1 MSEWF
6 LNSKKKQMKS
16 ENYKICHDVMISHM
30 KAVIKSLEEFAHLFI
45 PMFTKSKHVTR
56 SICVIVCER
65 VNGFIFWIQT
75 FLFDFMWEKLYTK
88 VVQPDEI

>member
-1 MSEWF
+1 MVSYVE
-6 LNSKKKQMKS
+6 
-16 ENYKICHDVMISHM
+16 
-30 KAVIKSLEEFAHLFI
+30 AVIKSWEDLAHFVIAMFI
-45 PMFTKSKHVTR
+45 KSKHAR

-75 FLFDFMWEKLYTK
+75 FLFDLIWEKLYAK